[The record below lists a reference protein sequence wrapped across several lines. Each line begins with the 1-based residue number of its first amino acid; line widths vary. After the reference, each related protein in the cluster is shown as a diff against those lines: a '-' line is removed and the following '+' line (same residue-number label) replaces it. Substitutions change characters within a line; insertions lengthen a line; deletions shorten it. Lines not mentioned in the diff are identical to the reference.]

1 MVVDKSLINLVR
13 RLEDKSSKSN
23 YNYNNSLMDIQ
34 GKKDVNCDIENIKLW
49 VEGCKNIEL

>member
-1 MVVDKSLINLVR
+1 MVVDKSLINLVQ

-23 YNYNNSLMDIQ
+23 YNYNNSLMHTQ
-34 GKKDVNCDIENIKLW
+34 GKKGVNCDIKNIKLW

>member
-34 GKKDVNCDIENIKLW
+34 GKKGVNCDIKNINLW
-49 VEGCKNIEL
+49 VDGCKNIEL